1 MHYIKFILKM
11 NIKTF
16 YFILT
21 KMFKIRIFGMKCEY
35 SLIKI
40 NFEIS
45 VIYLV
50 FICYIAIFK
59 RITCDVIGIKSQ
71 TGERTQRDEKKHS
84 GNITNQSTANKTLT
98 FQLSELISRMS
109 LHSNYYSTWMY
120 ILDVVQLNYLHGAR
134 MEV

>member
-1 MHYIKFILKM
+1 MD
-11 NIKTF
+11 T
-16 YFILT
+16 
-21 KMFKIRIFGMKCEY
+21 

-109 LHSNYYSTWMY
+109 LHSNYYST
-120 ILDVVQLNYLHGAR
+120 
-134 MEV
+134 